1 MALTKS
7 TLTMRNFSISFLL
20 LFTVSSFACGWYET
34 AETIRLALFRSER
47 MGSEKFRSFYYS
59 ADNYFQTYISSKRDN
74 VLNCKEWQKELGR
87 KVTWQDVYKLQY
99 ETDPEKFQ
107 TAFKANNLKEVFKG
121 NTFIE
126 ALVLPKNK
134 ALLDY
139 FADAKLTEYKYN
151 GTGKWENWDTIETKY
166 DNYNEVESDEQYF
179 PQFKEKLVSAKT
191 EFLKQRYAYL
201 LMRSYSVEPKEMIR
215 LYDTYFLNSKNNTIL
230 KPWALFF
237 KAIST
242 ENSAEANYY
251 LSQVLAL
258 CDDKSF
264 VTMQYFDRNITDKTL
279 AFAKNDN
286 ERANIISMKAL
297 RNPAPAFEEIKTVY
311 SLSPQSEYLSV
322 LVGREVN
329 KLEDWIFTPKF
340 YDYGP
345 SVKFDDWYKD
355 YEVAKKKNL
364 EKDTKYLREFRSFLI
379 SVYPNLKAEQKD
391 FVASAISQL
400 AFMDDESQLGK
411 EYASQISANV
421 NASILAQK
429 NIQLAL
435 VEIKLGD
442 INSDKTKEIVLKS
455 INGLR
460 DLAEK
465 DQSLYKSLYSLT
477 RLVALEYEKKNDIV
491 TAGFLY
497 AKSQQY
503 KSFSYDGYSEYY
515 FNESPELNYGFI
527 GYFDQNASEKD
538 MDGVISLLQKKNKT
552 AFESFLTSGTAP
564 VDFYRDVKGTIAFR
578 NLNLEMAEKTFS
590 EMDQNFWKIAY
601 AYSSYLNEDPFVPQA
616 LEYKI
621 KRNCDY
627 DFNKTKFLKE
637 MVCLSKL
644 KTPDSYLKLASAYYN
659 VSYFGNSWMMSSY
672 GQSSGYSSDFAE
684 YYNLGK
690 NTKEYRDFFQKE
702 NYYKL
707 SLAKEYY
714 QKVLSSNATKE
725 QKAMASLMIHICD
738 YETFY
743 FHKDYD
749 SDEVFK
755 PGKEIFEFYSKY
767 QDTNFFKKFSCP
779 LLESFAK

>member
-7 TLTMRNFSISFLL
+7 TRTMRNLSVSFFL
-20 LFTVSSFACGWYET
+20 LFTVSSWACGWYET

-59 ADNYFQTYISSKRDN
+59 ADNYFQTYVSSTRDD
-74 VLNCKEWQKELGR
+74 VLNSKEWQKELGGN
-87 KVTWQDVYKLQY
+87 VTWEDVYKLQY
-99 ETDPEKFQ
+99 ETDSEKFQ
-107 TAFKANNLKEVFKG
+107 TAFNAKKLKEVFKG

-139 FADAKLTEYKYN
+139 FADAKLTEYHSFE
-151 GTGKWENWDTIETKY
+151 TGKWENWDKIERGY
-166 DNYNEVESDEQYF
+166 SYNEEAESEGF
-179 PQFKEKLVSAKT
+179 PEFKQKLLTAKN

-201 LMRSYSVEPKEMIR
+201 LMRSYSVTPKEMIR
-215 LYDTYFLNSKNNTIL
+215 LYDTYFADSKNNTII

-251 LSQVLAL
+251 LSQVLAS

-264 VTMQYFDRNITDKTL
+264 GTMQRFNRNLTENTL
-279 AFAKNDN
+279 SFAKNDD
-286 ERANIISMKAL
+286 ERANIIAMKAL
-297 RNPAPAFEEIKTVY
+297 RNPAPAFEEINQVY

-345 SVKFDDWYKD
+345 AVQFEDWYKN

-364 EKDTKYLREFRSFLI
+364 EKDTKYLKEFRSFLI
-379 SVYPNLKAEQKD
+379 SIFPNLKGEQKD
-391 FVASAISQL
+391 FMASAISQL
-400 AFMDDESQLGK
+400 AFMDDEPQLGK
-411 EYASQISANV
+411 QYASLVSADA

-442 INSDKTKEIVLKS
+442 INSDKTKEIVVKS

-465 DQSLYKSLYSLT
+465 DQSLFKSLYSLT
-477 RLVALEYEKKNDIV
+477 RLIALEYEKKNDIV
-491 TAGFLY
+491 SAGLLY

-503 KSFSYDGYSEYY
+503 KSFSYGEYSEYY
-515 FNESPELNYGFI
+515 TPESPELNYGFI

-538 MDGVISLLQKKNKT
+538 MDGVISMLQKKNKT
-552 AFESFLTSGTAP
+552 DFEEFLCSGTAP
-564 VDFYRDVKGTIAFR
+564 IDFYRDVKGTIAFR
-578 NLNLEMAEKTFS
+578 NQNLELAEKTFG
-590 EMDQNFWKIAY
+590 EMNQNFWKEAY
-601 AYSSYLNEDPFVPQA
+601 QYSSYLNEDPFVPQA
-616 LEYKI
+616 LEYKL
-621 KRNCDY
+621 KRNYTY
-627 DFNKTKFLKE
+627 DFDKTKFLKE
-637 MVCLSKL
+637 MVRLSKL
-644 KTPDSYLKLASAYYN
+644 KTADGYLKMANAYYN
-659 VSYFGNSWMMSSY
+659 VSYFGNSWMMASY
-672 GQSSGYSSDFAE
+672 GQTSGDDVYFTE
-684 YYNLGK
+684 YCSLGR
-690 NTKEYRDFFQKE
+690 NVKEYKMHFQNG

-714 QKVLSSNATKE
+714 KKVVSSNGTDE

-738 YETFY
+738 YENFN
-743 FHKDYD
+743 FHNDYD
-749 SDEVFK
+749 SKEIFK
-755 PGKEIFEFYSKY
+755 PGKEVFDFYSKY
-767 QDTNFFKKFSCP
+767 NETKFFKKFSCP
-779 LLESFAK
+779 LLESFVK

>member
-7 TLTMRNFSISFLL
+7 TRIMRNLSVSFLL
-20 LFTVSSFACGWYET
+20 LSTVSSFGCGWYET

-47 MGSEKFRSFYYS
+47 NGSEKFRSFYYS
-59 ADNYFQTYISSKRDN
+59 ADSYFQTYIYSRRDEI
-74 VLNCKEWQKELGR
+74 LNCKEWQKELGG
-87 KVTWQDVYKLQY
+87 KVTWEDVYKLQY

-107 TAFKANNLKEVFKG
+107 TAFKAKNLQEVFKG

-134 ALLDY
+134 VFLDY
-139 FADAKLTEYKYN
+139 FADAKLTEYHFF
-151 GTGKWENWDTIETKY
+151 GTGKWESWDKIERNYSY
-166 DNYNEVESDEQYF
+166 DEEDDYVHF
-179 PQFKEKLVSAKT
+179 PEFKQKLIDAKT

-201 LMRSYSVEPKEMIR
+201 LMRTYSVGSKEMIR
-215 LYDTYFLNSKNNTIL
+215 LYDTYFTNSKNNTIL

-264 VTMQYFDRNITDKTL
+264 VTMQYFDRNSTEKTL
-279 AFAKNDN
+279 AFAKSDD
-286 ERANIISMKAL
+286 ERANIIAMKAL
-297 RNPAPAFEEIKTVY
+297 RNPAPAFEEIKMVY
-311 SLSPQSEYLSV
+311 SLSPQSAYLSV

-345 SVKFDDWYKD
+345 SVQFEDWYKD

-364 EKDTKYLREFRSFLI
+364 EKDTKYLREFRNFLI
-379 SVYPNLKAEQKD
+379 SVYPKLNGEQKD
-391 FVASAISQL
+391 FIASAISQL
-400 AFMDDESQLGK
+400 SFIDDEPQLGK
-411 EYASQISANV
+411 EYAWLISDKA

-435 VEIKLGD
+435 VEIKLGN
-442 INSDKTKEIVLKS
+442 INSDKTKETILKS
-455 INGLR
+455 INALR

-465 DQSLYKSLYSLT
+465 DQTFFKSLYSLT

-503 KSFSYDGYSEYY
+503 KSFSYGEYSEYY
-515 FNESPELNYGFI
+515 VAESPELNYGFI

-538 MDGVISLLQKKNKT
+538 MDGVIDLLQKKNKT
-552 AFESFLTSGTAP
+552 PFEEFLCLGTAP
-564 VDFYRDVKGTIAFR
+564 IDFYRDVKGTIAFR
-578 NLNLEMAEKTFS
+578 NLNLELAEKTFAA
-590 EMDQNFWKIAY
+590 MNQNFWEIAY
-601 AYSSYLNEDPFVPQA
+601 EYSNYLNEDPFVPQG
-616 LEYKI
+616 LEYKL
-621 KRNCDY
+621 KRNYEY
-627 DFNKTKFLKE
+627 DFNKTTFMKE
-637 MVCLSKL
+637 MVRLSKL
-644 KTPDSYLKLASAYYN
+644 KTPESYLKLANAYYN
-659 VSYFGNSWMMSSY
+659 VSYFGNSWMMASY
-672 GQSSGYSSDFAE
+672 GQSSGYSLDYVE

-690 NTKEYRDFFQKE
+690 NTKDYRKFFQKE

-714 QKVLSSNATKE
+714 QKVLALNATKE

-749 SDEVFK
+749 SKEVFK
-755 PGKEIFEFYSKY
+755 PRKEIFEFYSNY
-767 QDTNFFKKFSCP
+767 QDTKFFKKFSCP
-779 LLESFAK
+779 LLESFVK